1 MSKTTVSDEEALQA
15 RVAFI
20 DAVALAANAVKP
32 ARTLSDERA
41 MEVLDEVLGGTLTE
55 GAWRESKARVTR
67 LRRLLWL
74 LDTYVSTY
82 AGVVDR
88 DENLF
93 AFATSALLA
102 YAEYA
107 P

>member
-1 MSKTTVSDEEALQA
+1 MSKKTVSEQEALRA

-32 ARTLSDERA
+32 TRTISDERA
-41 MEVLDEVLGGTLTE
+41 MDVLDEVLGGALTK
-55 GAWRESKARVTR
+55 GAWRASKGHVTR

-88 DENLF
+88 DEHIF

-102 YAEYA
+102 YSEYA